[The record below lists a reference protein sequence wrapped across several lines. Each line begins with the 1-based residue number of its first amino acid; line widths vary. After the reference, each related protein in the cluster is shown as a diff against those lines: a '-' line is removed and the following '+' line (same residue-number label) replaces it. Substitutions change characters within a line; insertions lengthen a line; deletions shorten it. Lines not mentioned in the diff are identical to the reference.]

1 MQTLNWSEIKTK
13 TYTIHLKVFLN
24 FIRLYS
30 SQVGF
35 GLGNCSHSI
44 FNFLRS
50 DSKKALE
57 LITNNIP
64 NHRHKTKILLV
75 DYYLDIFNPISV
87 PKTKLSAKQPNSA
100 IGDSTTR
107 LTNIAV
113 RRKLIAWHD
122 IIGINF
128 FISKFFFLVAYCWV
142 VTGRFDSLHISSNMA
157 PLIVSRNF
165 FQFYR

>member
-1 MQTLNWSEIKTK
+1 MTKEVYNLIHTIIWLEIKTK
-13 TYTIHLKVFLN
+13 AYKIHLNVFLN
-24 FIRLYS
+24 FNRLYS

-57 LITNNIP
+57 LISKNIP
-64 NHRHKTKILLV
+64 NQTHKTKISLV

-128 FISKFFFLVAYCWV
+128 FISKLFFFSALLLGW
-142 VTGRFDSLHISSNMA
+142 N
-157 PLIVSRNF
+157 
-165 FQFYR
+165 